1 MSPTAE
7 PRLLDTAVAGGPGVQ
22 PALRAAVARHA
33 DEASLD
39 LLAPA
44 LEEPVGAR

>member
-7 PRLLDTAVAGGPGVQ
+7 PRLLDTAAGGPGVQ
-22 PALRAAVARHA
+22 QELRAAVARHA